1 MILSRS
7 ERNALQAAISALR
20 KKDPTFS
27 LHMETVSRLHAEKL
41 GCMKVRIYD
50 EPYSQSFGGG
60 GELYVDNPGGST
72 TIQPDWV
79 TKGRPDIV
87 ENTEQRKETVKH
99 PAHYNKLPSGIEC
112 IDVVEW
118 FNFNKGNAIKYV
130 WRAGHKND
138 EIEDL
143 RKAIF
148 YLEAE
153 TDKLQRERNGES

>member
-1 MILSRS
+1 M
-7 ERNALQAAISALR
+7 N
-20 KKDPTFS
+20 
-27 LHMETVSRLHAEKL
+27 
-41 GCMKVRIYD
+41 
-50 EPYSQSFGGG
+50 EPYSESFGGG

-79 TKGRPDIV
+79 TKGKPDIV
-87 ENTEQRKETVKH
+87 ENTEQKKETVNH
-99 PAHYNKLPSGIEC
+99 PVHYNKLPSGIEC

-153 TDKLQRERNGES
+153 IDRLQRERNGEG